1 MAARILKLPVDRM
14 HGCEA
19 RPVST
24 SNQLA
29 SQFER
34 LRFWRGASGRC
45 YPYAAYR
52 LIECPPVT
60 AATYVMV
67 QRPEAGPAKV
77 LRVGH
82 VRHAAAT
89 LNLAELR
96 HIGASVGADEIHL
109 HFVAGEVA
117 DVLAVELDMK
127 AARQDGMLA
136 ASAG

>member
-14 HGCEA
+14 HGCDT
-19 RPVST
+19 RPVAT

-29 SQFER
+29 SQVER

-45 YPYAAYR
+45 YPYTAYR

-60 AATYVMV
+60 AATYVMMK
-67 QRPEAGPAKV
+67 RREAGPVKV

-82 VRHAAAT
+82 VRHAAET

-109 HFVAGEVA
+109 HFPGEAA

-127 AARQDGMLA
+127 AARQDGMPA